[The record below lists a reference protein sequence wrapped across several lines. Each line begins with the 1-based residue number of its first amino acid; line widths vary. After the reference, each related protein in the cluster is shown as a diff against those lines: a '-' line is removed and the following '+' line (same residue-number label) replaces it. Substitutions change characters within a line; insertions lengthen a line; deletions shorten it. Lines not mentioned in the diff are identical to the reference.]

1 MLEQL
6 LPPSTYFK
14 KSCFL
19 NFHNKRLGL
28 VSWPCRY
35 HQIWFKKQAAQFKFL
50 LAEFLKFITDR
61 SRHCKKPGIFLDRNS
76 CCWFLH
82 CPPRFVIL
90 VNEILLDVCSRAS
103 AWAIEILFRWTWSRS
118 LNKYIWRQHNWAMW
132 NLRLYSLNWNFGEQ
146 TSLITLQQYTVQG
159 VQLKVSA
166 PAEITKTV
174 LRWKSLNLM
183 AIKICNLAHFN
194 HAIKTTTRA
203 ASVQCANR
211 QHTLHPLKR
220 RRPSLSRMRLCNSPP
235 GSPSFPSC
243 FRSSCSK
250 ADWLTISPRTKSPRT
265 RPCPLFS
272 KSSRARTWG
281 SRAKVTS
288 HTQAGLL
295 SPQNWHPNPAAPSK
309 ARRANRLLALME
321 TDVKIALHLL
331 AAIPNH
337 FSPGPY

>member
-132 NLRLYSLNWNFGEQ
+132 NLRLYSLTWNFGKQ

-159 VQLKVSA
+159 VTA
-166 PAEITKTV
+166 
-174 LRWKSLNLM
+174 
-183 AIKICNLAHFN
+183 
-194 HAIKTTTRA
+194 
-203 ASVQCANR
+203 QC
-211 QHTLHPLKR
+211 Q
-220 RRPSLSRMRLCNSPP
+220 C
-235 GSPSFPSC
+235 
-243 FRSSCSK
+243 
-250 ADWLTISPRTKSPRT
+250 
-265 RPCPLFS
+265 
-272 KSSRARTWG
+272 SSRDYHYSNHSARYKGLTRQNSATVKKFKLDG
-281 SRAKVTS
+281 YQDLQSRT
-288 HTQAGLL
+288 L
-295 SPQNWHPNPAAPSK
+295 
-309 ARRANRLLALME
+309 
-321 TDVKIALHLL
+321 
-331 AAIPNH
+331 
-337 FSPGPY
+337 